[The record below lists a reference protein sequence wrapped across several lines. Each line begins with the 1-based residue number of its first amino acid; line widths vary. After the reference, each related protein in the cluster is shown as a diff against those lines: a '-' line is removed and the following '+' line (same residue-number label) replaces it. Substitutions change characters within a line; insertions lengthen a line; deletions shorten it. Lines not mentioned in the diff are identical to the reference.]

1 MRFILLALVCALR
14 LPSLASAEPPP
25 EFLTMWGIPSGD
37 ISSGM
42 PWGVAVDAAGYQKF
56 GFGPTPVASVT
67 WGALK
72 SRYRGEH
79 GLQP

>member
-1 MRFILLALVCALR
+1 
-14 LPSLASAEPPP
+14 
-25 EFLTMWGIPSGD
+25 MWGIPSGD